1 MNDMLVLIVGMM
13 AVTYLP
19 RLIPFFIVSQTT
31 LPKRIHRFLQ
41 FIPYAALGALIIPG
55 VFSATPNMPWAAL
68 VGIFFAGLYGWFK
81 GGIIIPVL
89 GSILVTWMML
99 SSGIGIGM

>member
-1 MNDMLVLIVGMM
+1 MNDMLVLIVGMT

-19 RLIPFFIVSQTT
+19 RVIPFFIVSQTK
-31 LPKRIHRFLQ
+31 LSKRIQRFLQ

-55 VFSATPNMPWAAL
+55 AFSATPDMPSAAM
-68 VGIFFAGLYGWFK
+68 VGILFAGLYGWFR

-89 GSILVTWMML
+89 GSIIATWMIL
-99 SSGIGIGM
+99 SSGFGMIM

>member
-1 MNDMLVLIVGMM
+1 MNNMLVLIVGMM

-41 FIPYAALGALIIPG
+41 FIPYAALGALVIPG
-55 VFSATPNMPWAAL
+55 VFSATPNMPSAAL
-68 VGIFFAGLYGWFK
+68 AGICFAGIYGWFR

-99 SSGIGIGM
+99 SSRLGVGL